1 MITLIYHATVREI
14 RKSHRNA
21 AVGLVLNMVQAIILV
36 LAFLL
41 MFNVLGMRGASIRG
55 DFLLYLMTGIFLYL
69 THVRTMAAVV
79 MSEGPASPMMQHAP
93 MNTVIAISA
102 AAISALYIQIL
113 SLLVILF
120 FYHTVFTPITIDHPA
135 GAMGMLLLSW
145 FSGVAVGIVFLAMKP
160 WAPEFVSIATA
171 VYTRANMIASG
182 KMFVANTLPAYMVAV
197 FDWNPLFHTI
207 DQSRGFVFLHYN
219 PHFSSIS
226 YPVYLSLVLLLI
238 GLMGEFYTRKN
249 ASVSWNAG
257 R

>member
-102 AAISALYIQIL
+102 AAISALYIQVL